1 MRVAISC
8 DEYCAKVGNKYYLR
22 DFGQVLVKR
31 YLNVFDKVRLIVRTF
46 EKDNV
51 VSCGKFK
58 YEVTDK
64 RVEIYPIPF
73 FQGPVQ
79 YLKCYVKVQKAV
91 KNSLDGCNLAIL
103 RLPSTVGFS
112 VQNVAHKKKIPYAL
126 ELVYDCKDS
135 YQQNAGLTKLLW
147 WRMHRKQLSAC
158 RGAIGIAPVT
168 ANYLQKH
175 YPPKNEDVIMSHYS
189 SVEMNDSFY
198 HQPRSFPIKDFLT
211 IVHVANQVQFKGRKG
226 HEDVISAIKIL
237 KDNGLRINIVFVGED
252 YQDGIS
258 KLTRFADNLGV
269 KENISFTGFLPSEKM
284 REVLLNSD
292 IAVLPTK
299 AEGLPRVIIEAM
311 ALGLPCITTNVS
323 GNPELIDSEFLFD
336 FGNVAAISRMIKLL
350 ATHRV
355 IYEQTSKNN
364 YTRSLEYSK
373 NVLDKRRTDFFKS
386 LKQKVNN
393 I

>member
-31 YLNVFDKVRLIVRTF
+31 YLTVFEKVRLIVRTF
-46 EKDNV
+46 EEHNV
-51 VSCGKFK
+51 ESCGKFK
-58 YEVTDK
+58 HEIIDT
-64 RVEIYPIPF
+64 RVEICPIPF

-79 YLKCYVKVQKAV
+79 YLKCYAKVHKAV
-91 KNSLDGCNLAIL
+91 KNSLNGCDLAIL

-112 VQNVAHKKKIPYAL
+112 VYNVAQRKKIPYAL

-135 YQQNAGLTKLLW
+135 YHQNTGLTKLLW

-158 RGAIGIAPVT
+158 KGAIGIAPVT

-175 YPPKNEDVIMSHYS
+175 YHPKNEDVLMSHYS
-189 SVEMNDSFY
+189 SVEMNDNFY
-198 HQPRSFPIKDFLT
+198 YHPRSFPKKDVLT

-237 KDNGLRINIVFVGED
+237 KDTGLRINVVFVGEN
-252 YQDGIS
+252 YQGGIS
-258 KLTRFADNLGV
+258 KLTRFADSLGV
-269 KENISFTGFLPSEKM
+269 TENISFTGFLSSEKM

-292 IAVLPTK
+292 IAILPTK

-336 FGNVAAISRMIKLL
+336 FGDVATISRMIKFL
-350 ATHRV
+350 ATHRTE
-355 IYEQTSKNN
+355 YEQTSTINF
-364 YTRSLEYSK
+364 TRSLGYSK
-373 NVLDKRRTDFFKS
+373 NVLDKRRTEFFKS
-386 LKQKVNN
+386 LKQKINN